1 LSRIF
6 RILAFLFIALFLIA
20 GIGAAGLFIL
30 SDGRPIPLVQ
40 TALIRL
46 SLAGRDADLART
58 INDDTTPI
66 RFEIASGEVPR
77 AIASRLLDA
86 NLIADADLFVD
97 YVRANDLDVQLEAGV
112 YFLTRAMT
120 IPQIAV
126 SLTDSRG
133 SQFQFRILEGWR
145 MEEIAAIIDTNP
157 YFGFTGADFLNVVG
171 RDALVPTE
179 FAAFVGLPQGASLEG
194 FLYPDT
200 YQIPAQVTP
209 EMLRDI
215 LLTEFESNVTPDMV
229 AGAAQQNLT
238 LYEVVT
244 LASIIQ
250 REAVH
255 ADEHARIASVYRN
268 RLRDGMKLDADPTVQ
283 YAIGAVDGTWWSQI
297 TQADYTGV
305 ISPYN
310 TYLNVGLPPSPIAN
324 PGISAVY
331 AAIFPETTPFYY
343 FRARC
348 SGDGYHN
355 FARTF
360 EEHLANGCP

>member
-1 LSRIF
+1 MLVF
-6 RILAFLFIALFLIA
+6 MFIALVLLA
-20 GIGAAGLFIL
+20 GVGIAGLFVV
-30 SDGRPIPLVQ
+30 SGGRPVDFVPFVQ
-40 TALIRL
+40 TTLIRL
-46 SLAGRDADLART
+46 ALTGRDADLART
-58 INDDTTPI
+58 ISADATPI
-66 RFEIASGEVPR
+66 RFEVQSGDVPR
-77 AIASRLLDA
+77 TISNRLLDA

-126 SLTDSRG
+126 SLTDSRS
-133 SQFQFRILEGWR
+133 SQFPFRILEGWR
-145 MEEIAAIIDTNP
+145 MEEVAAIIDTNP
-157 YFGFTGADFLNVVG
+157 YFGFTGADFLNLVG
-171 RDALVPTE
+171 RGAVVPSD
-179 FAAFVGLPQGASLEG
+179 FATLVGLPPGVSLEG

-215 LLTEFESNVTPDMV
+215 LLDTFEQNLTPEII
-229 AGAAQQNLT
+229 ASAAQQNLT
-238 LYEVVT
+238 LFEAVS

-255 ADEHARIASVYRN
+255 DDEHGRISSVYRN

-283 YAIGAVDGTWWSQI
+283 YAIGAVNGNWWSQI

-310 TYLNVGLPPSPIAN
+310 TYLNTGLPPSPIAN
-324 PGISAVY
+324 PGISAIR
-331 AAIFPETTPFYY
+331 AAVFPETTPFFY

-348 SGDGYHN
+348 EADGYHN

-360 EEHLANGCP
+360 EEHVANGCP